1 MYKHYVCVPLWIL
14 SSTAGSLR
22 STAWTTDPSILF
34 SFLSLIDHILS
45 ILSLHSKPPSPH
57 SFHILLGRNS
67 SLLKIGTEPSK
78 MSVSTC
84 KPIRHSIAWTTP
96 KLEAW
101 KCIVLRLMMRCAPLT
116 YRILI
121 GVGLKQIRPS
131 GILTGK
137 NRRCEYGGFGRHEKR
152 RSSFMLTL
160 YFPFVSFKTHCKEK
174 NAFYS
179 HKFSSIN
186 PYVPYTDWCRFNLL
200 APELFFLILT
210 HPVYKMWIIQK
221 TNTLELWNKLH
232 F

>member
-1 MYKHYVCVPLWIL
+1 MYIWNTLLDVQTLRLCAPLNIILYRRKSAIYSLDHRSFHSLLFSLSNWSHSLNPVSTFKTPFPSFISHSTWSQFINPEDRYRTFQNVCVNLQTYKAFNCLNNAQI
-14 SSTAGSLR
+14 GSL
-22 STAWTTDPSILF
+22 
-34 SFLSLIDHILS
+34 
-45 ILSLHSKPPSPH
+45 
-57 SFHILLGRNS
+57 
-67 SLLKIGTEPSK
+67 K
-78 MSVSTC
+78 MY
-84 KPIRHSIAWTTP
+84 RIAFNDA
-96 KLEAW
+96 L
-101 KCIVLRLMMRCAPLT
+101 CPLT

-186 PYVPYTDWCRFNLL
+186 PYVPYIDWCRFNLL
-200 APELFFLILT
+200 APELFFLNF
-210 HPVYKMWIIQK
+210 
-221 TNTLELWNKLH
+221 NTSCI
-232 F
+232 